1 MQTHVR
7 DPVTLV
13 GAIEKHQT
21 SQGWNRAERSRRR
34 IYGDDESTRT
44 ATAGDDEST
53 RTATAGDSKSTR
65 KSGAI
70 FFLVPYCS
78 LSGNIKRRMEN
89 GQQETRTVTLFLSF
103 LLSQQNKLRKKKP
116 TYRGTEPTQMS

>member
-13 GAIEKHQT
+13 SAIEKHQT
-21 SQGWNRAERSRRR
+21 SQDWNGAERSRRR
-34 IYGDDESTRT
+34 IY
-44 ATAGDDEST
+44 GDDEST